1 MNEFETLLNEYL
13 PEEKK
18 KGELIEGIILR
29 KEKDFSYLDVNDK
42 LEGKIYTNEIENLNV
57 GEVVEVKIIRNDGE
71 NIIVSKFLLDKEK
84 EFASYETGDIIQG
97 EIIEKVKG
105 GYKVKLGKN
114 IGFLPFSISNLR
126 RDDEYKNKKFKF
138 LIIDKDTKNLT
149 LSRSDLVKK
158 EEEDFYQTVQKGDV
172 LEGTIKEI
180 LDFGLIVDLGKTT
193 GFIHIS
199 EVDWSSVK
207 DLKHLFNAN
216 DKIKAK
222 IIELDKENKKIKMS
236 IKQMK
241 EDPWNI
247 FIAKYKTGDVLEA
260 EVSEVMPFGIVVEHE
275 HNRGFIHISEISW
288 HPIEELSKCYSL
300 GQKLKARI
308 IEIDE
313 KGRNYKLSVK
323 QLDENPWDKLVE
335 NYKVGDTV
343 EGVIEKILDFAILP
357 SVDDVLGFIHISE
370 ISWGAHTGVIEQF
383 KLGDTVKAKIIELNK
398 DAKIFKLS
406 IKRLSSDPWETVK
419 EKYQKGQILTRKIK
433 EILDFALLVEIEE
446 NVEGMV
452 HISEISYRRVNNLK
466 DKFAVGE
473 EIKFKILEF
482 NEEKRRVSLSM
493 KAILDDIWAN
503 IHEKYTLNQEVSG
516 KVINIQEYGI
526 FGELEDGLEV
536 FIHRNDFSWEKE
548 EHKEYKLGDIVN
560 FRILKID
567 EKEKKISGGI
577 KQLTQS
583 PWKEMESMYKIGNK
597 VKVSVENEI
606 ENGYIVKLTDRFSAL
621 IPKKELP
628 ENTTLAV
635 GDTVEGIITEMHEKR
650 KSVILSV
657 KKISEMEEEK
667 ELKELLEIYGVKKE
681 EE

>member
-1 MNEFETLLNEYL
+1 MN
-13 PEEKK
+13 
-18 KGELIEGIILR
+18 
-29 KEKDFSYLDVNDK
+29 
-42 LEGKIYTNEIENLNV
+42 
-57 GEVVEVKIIRNDGE
+57 
-71 NIIVSKFLLDKEK
+71 
-84 EFASYETGDIIQG
+84 
-97 EIIEKVKG
+97 
-105 GYKVKLGKN
+105 KN
-114 IGFLPFSISNLR
+114 IFRPFFNENTDILNFIK
-126 RDDEYKNKKFKF
+126 YNTIGKNKKEYFDYTASGLAF
-138 LIIDKDTKNLT
+138 RQIENRIH
-149 LSRSDLVKK
+149 
-158 EEEDFYQTVQKGDV
+158 DV
-172 LEGTIKEI
+172 LETYANTHSKEASNA
-180 LDFGLIVDLGKTT
+180 DKTT
-193 GFIHIS
+193 NYY
-199 EVDWSSVK
+199 E
-207 DLKHLFNAN
+207 
-216 DKIKAK
+216 
-222 IIELDKENKKIKMS
+222 
-236 IKQMK
+236 
-241 EDPWNI
+241 
-247 FIAKYKTGDVLEA
+247 
-260 EVSEVMPFGIVVEHE
+260 
-275 HNRGFIHISEISW
+275 R
-288 HPIEELSKCYSL
+288 
-300 GQKLKARI
+300 ARI
-308 IEIDE
+308 NLAHNLELTD
-313 KGRNYKLSVK
+313 
-323 QLDENPWDKLVE
+323 
-335 NYKVGDTV
+335 
-343 EGVIEKILDFAILP
+343 DFAILP

-419 EKYQKGQILTRKIK
+419 EKYQKGQILEREIK
-433 EILDFALLVEIEE
+433 EILDFALLVEMEE

-466 DKFAVGE
+466 EKFTVGE
-473 EIKFKILEF
+473 KIKFKILEF

-503 IHEKYTLNQEVSG
+503 IHDKYTLNQEVSG

-526 FGELEDGLEV
+526 FAELEDGLEV

-681 EE
+681 E